1 VLIKN
6 CKLAKISIM
15 AEDIKFKIIKTLDTI
30 DDENILIQVM
40 EDVAFY
46 ASEKDIIDDLSVSQL
61 KDLDEAINQANN
73 KDVIEWNSFKNE
85 INEWWRK

>member
-1 VLIKN
+1 MN
-6 CKLAKISIM
+6 
-15 AEDIKFKIIKTLDTI
+15 KFKIIKTLDTI

-46 ASEKDIIDDLSVSQL
+46 ASTKDVIDDLSASQL

-73 KDVIEWNSFKNE
+73 NDVIDWNDFKNE
-85 INEWWRK
+85 INEWRRK

>member
-1 VLIKN
+1 
-6 CKLAKISIM
+6 M

-46 ASEKDIIDDLSVSQL
+46 ASTKDVIDDLSASQL

-73 KDVIEWNSFKNE
+73 NDVIDWNDFKNE
-85 INEWWRK
+85 INEWRRK

>member
-1 VLIKN
+1 
-6 CKLAKISIM
+6 M

>member
-1 VLIKN
+1 M
-6 CKLAKISIM
+6 AK
-15 AEDIKFKIIKTLDTI
+15 DIKFKIIKTLDTI

-46 ASEKDIIDDLSVSQL
+46 ASTKDFIDDLSASQL

-73 KDVIEWNSFKNE
+73 NDVIDWNDFKNE
-85 INEWWRK
+85 INEWRRK

>member
-1 VLIKN
+1 
-6 CKLAKISIM
+6 M
-15 AEDIKFKIIKTLDTI
+15 AEDVKFKIIKTLETI

-73 KDVIEWNSFKNE
+73 KDVIDWTNFKNE
-85 INEWWRK
+85 INEWRHK

>member
-1 VLIKN
+1 M
-6 CKLAKISIM
+6 AK
-15 AEDIKFKIIKTLDTI
+15 DIKFKIIKTLDTI

-46 ASEKDIIDDLSVSQL
+46 ASTKDVIDDLSASQL

-73 KDVIEWNSFKNE
+73 NDVIDWNDFKNE
-85 INEWWRK
+85 INEWRRK